1 MPPNPLPYP
10 SPYWAD
16 WRWPELDA
24 WRRAERAHELV
35 AVLPLGATEQ
45 HGPHLPLAVD
55 TTLTLAMLGTAAGQ
69 LGPKPRALFLP
80 TLPLG
85 FSPEHAAFAGTLS
98 LSAETCLRLWG
109 DVAASVAAAGLR
121 RLVVFNTH
129 GGHVG
134 LMQAAAREWR
144 SRLGLLVYCVNWFD
158 LPLTEPDGRDALARF
173 SEHERRFGAHAGQI
187 ETALMCAIAPQTVA
201 LAQAGVFASSAEQRA
216 QQFAILGNGR
226 SARLAWQ
233 AQDYHP
239 SGAMGDAAAARAE
252 DGAALLAAVG
262 RALAALLRE
271 VQALPLDTLRD
282 GPLQTP

>member
-1 MPPNPLPYP
+1 MTHNTLPYP

-16 WRWPELDA
+16 WSWPELDA
-24 WRRAERAHELV
+24 WRCAARAHELV

-55 TTLTLAMLGTAAGQ
+55 TTLAHAMLAAAAAQ
-69 LGPKPRALFLP
+69 LGPDSRALLLP
-80 TLPLG
+80 TLPVG

-98 LSAETCLRLWG
+98 LSAETCLRVWG
-109 DVAASVAAAGLR
+109 DVAASVAGAGLR
-121 RLVVFNTH
+121 RLVLFNTH

-158 LPLTEPDGRDALARF
+158 LPLAEPDGRDPLERF
-173 SEHERRFGAHAGQI
+173 SAHERRFGAHAGQI
-187 ETALMCAIAPQTVA
+187 ETALMRAIAPEAVR
-201 LAQAGVFASSAEQRA
+201 LAQAGVFASSAELRA
-216 QQFAILGNGR
+216 QQGGILGNGR

-239 SGAMGDAAAARAE
+239 SGAMGDAAAACAA

-262 RALAALLRE
+262 QALAALLRE
-271 VQALPLDTLRD
+271 VQALPLDTLRA
-282 GPLQTP
+282 GPLTRA